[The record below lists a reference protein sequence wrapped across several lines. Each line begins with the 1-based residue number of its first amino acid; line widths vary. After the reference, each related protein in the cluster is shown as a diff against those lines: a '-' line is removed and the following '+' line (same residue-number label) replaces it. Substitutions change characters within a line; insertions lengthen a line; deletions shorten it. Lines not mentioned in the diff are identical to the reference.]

1 MTATYPPR
9 ADVRQ
14 CRLYRFY
21 VTDPFTGGT
30 VLGYIGE
37 TGRQPFERLLEH
49 LATQPWFDTVVRWE
63 IDPQVYY
70 GKKAVLDAETAAI
83 RAERPLYNVVGNE
96 RNEKRI
102 IPPVA
107 IRQRRARDAQA
118 QEPRWIHPDDRAAQP
133 RAYRASP
140 VRQRPAALTR
150 AQKFAI
156 GWGISWLGST
166 ITAWLLALHWH
177 LGSVEQ
183 AGIGSALV
191 LPALLLTVWLLLLW
205 NAGKRRRRKIWRFLT
220 GRTR

>member
-1 MTATYPPR
+1 MTATLPPGTGL
-9 ADVRQ
+9 RQ

-21 VTDPFTGGT
+21 VADPFTGQT
-30 VLGYIGE
+30 VLGYVGE

-63 IDPQVYY
+63 IDPQVFY
-70 GKKAVLDAETAAI
+70 GRDAVLRAEAAAI
-83 RAERPLYNVVGNE
+83 RAERPLYNVKGNE
-96 RNEKRI
+96 QNDERI
-102 IPPVA
+102 IPPDA
-107 IRQRRARDAQA
+107 IRQRRARDMQA
-118 QEPRWIHPDDRAAQP
+118 GESRWIHPDDRAPQP

-177 LGSVEQ
+177 LGSVRQ
-183 AGIGSALV
+183 TGIGSALF